1 MIKNYLRTWLLSIRR
16 QKGFMLLN
24 FTILVASMIVLTV
37 LIGAARIKD
46 LGGILKEDGGNL
58 YTLEWC
64 DNKGEWQTRLDV
76 EQVKKINEINLPGV
90 VSTMGVFNTFNLVKK
105 GKQRNFRLVPINKP
119 FSEILNVDF
128 IAGNNFSD
136 KHSGKDK
143 RFVIINQKIAYFYF
157 GETDVVGREIV
168 LSYKGYTVIGV
179 FRNLIENAKYDAD
192 VYTTGPASYE
202 SPSVNYAI
210 IRFNSKKDCVEAEKT
225 LNKHLKNISVEGP
238 SYRLSP
244 FQGKK
249 QDLES
254 VLFGGTLLFIFSFL
268 LPALLLSNLTIHRM
282 ESRLNELGIR
292 KAFGADKKTIYWQ
305 LIAENLAFTLLAGII
320 ALFIGQFLISSLYYG
335 AGVRGNWF
343 SLVLPAELY
352 FLIFLAFILFGI
364 ITGIMPA
371 RKVSRQSIVCS
382 LNVR

>member
-1 MIKNYLRTWLLSIRR
+1 MIKNYLRTWLLSLKR

-37 LIGAARIKD
+37 LIGAARIKSQYN
-46 LGGILKEDGGNL
+46 IIKEDGGKL

-64 DNKGEWQTRLDV
+64 DTRGKWHTEIDTDLLGDINKM
-76 EQVKKINEINLPGV
+76 NLPGV
-90 VSTMGVFNTFNLVKK
+90 FSTMGIYNSFNLVKK
-105 GKQRNFRLVPINKP
+105 GKQRNFRSVPINKP
-119 FSEILNVDF
+119 FSEILKFDF
-128 IAGNNFSD
+128 IAGSNFND
-136 KHSGKDK
+136 KHLGKDN

-168 LSYKGYTVIGV
+168 LSYKAYTVIGV
-179 FRNLIENAKYDAD
+179 FRNLMINAKYDAD
-192 VYTTGPASYE
+192 VYTTDQAISE
-202 SPSVNYAI
+202 SRSVNYAI
-210 IRFNSKKDCVEAEKT
+210 IRLNSEKDCAEAGKT
-225 LNKHLKNISVEGP
+225 LNKHLKNTIINCTSFRFTP
-238 SYRLSP
+238 S
-244 FQGKK
+244 QEKN

-254 VLFGGTLLFIFSFL
+254 VLFGGMLLFIFSFL

-292 KAFGADKKTIYWQ
+292 KAFGAAKKTIYWQ
-305 LIAENLAFTLLAGII
+305 LIAENLAFTLLAGTI
-320 ALFIGQFLISSLYYG
+320 ALFIGQFFISSLYYG
-335 AGVRGNWF
+335 AGLRGNWF

-352 FLIFLAFILFGI
+352 FLILLAFILFGV